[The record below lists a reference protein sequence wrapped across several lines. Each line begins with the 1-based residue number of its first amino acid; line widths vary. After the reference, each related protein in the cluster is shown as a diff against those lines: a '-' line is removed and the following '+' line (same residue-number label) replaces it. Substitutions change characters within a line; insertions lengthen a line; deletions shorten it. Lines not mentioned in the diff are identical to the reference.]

1 MNNLDN
7 LFCEILHK
15 MIELKY
21 PKPRYKV
28 NGNDYINNIAIYY
41 LYKFNSNK
49 ISKISNIDDIS
60 FKDDYMKENRLNFLE
75 LINKTREIMKKEK
88 FQTPY
93 LEQEQFDKLI
103 KKYNL

>member
-21 PKPRYKV
+21 PKPRCKV
-28 NGNDYINNIAIYY
+28 NGNDYRNNIAIYY

-75 LINKTREIMKKEK
+75 LINKTREIMKKEH
-88 FQTPY
+88 FQASY